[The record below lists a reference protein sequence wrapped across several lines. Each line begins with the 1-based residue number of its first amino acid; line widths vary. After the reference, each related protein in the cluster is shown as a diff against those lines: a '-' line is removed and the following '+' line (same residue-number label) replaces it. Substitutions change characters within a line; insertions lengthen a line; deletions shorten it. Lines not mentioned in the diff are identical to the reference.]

1 MSSAR
6 LLDGRVAI
14 VTGASRGIGAAIA
27 RRFAAEGAKL
37 AIVARTVHPGG
48 KLPGSLA
55 ETAGQIAAMGAECLM
70 IKADLADPADR
81 VRIVPETIARFGRID
96 ILVNNAAWSRF
107 IPIWEVQPRQT
118 QLALEMN
125 LLAPQDI
132 SAQAL
137 AHMRAQGE
145 GWILNISSATAD
157 LPPPAPWDENN
168 RYVAFN
174 RDGHATLYGT
184 SKAALDRLTA
194 GWAVE
199 LSRENI
205 AVNSLAPVG
214 AVASEGAL
222 AVGGWDE
229 RDHIEPV
236 EAMAE
241 AALHLC
247 HRPAS
252 ELSGNVVRSLPL
264 LDRLGVDIRT
274 LDGTA
279 PLGWK
284 PPSPVVPPAV
294 PLPGTWALTS
304 YVLRGADGS
313 IIQPMG
319 PNACGQIN
327 YDAAGNMA
335 CSLVNPDPSA
345 PGHFDGD
352 AAAFEARL
360 AYSRY
365 SSYFGTYDVDRESR
379 TVRHHVSGSSMQGWA
394 GTTVAR
400 NYRFDGAD
408 RLILSADVGA
418 GGMVAE
424 LAWRRIG

>member
-55 ETAGQIAAMGAECLM
+55 ETAEQIAAMGAECLM

-81 VRIVPETIARFGRID
+81 ARIVPETIARFGRID

-184 SKAALDRLTA
+184 SKAALDRLTV

-199 LSRENI
+199 LSREGI
-205 AVNSLAPVG
+205 AVNALAPVG

-222 AVGGWDE
+222 AVGNWDE
-229 RDHIEPV
+229 RDHLEPV

-241 AALHLC
+241 AALQLC
-247 HRPAS
+247 HRPAA
-252 ELSGNVVRSLPL
+252 ELSGNIARSLPL
-264 LDRLGVDIRT
+264 LARLGMEVHT
-274 LDGTA
+274 LDG
-279 PLGWK
+279 
-284 PPSPVVPPAV
+284 SR
-294 PLPGTWALTS
+294 
-304 YVLRGADGS
+304 VL
-313 IIQPMG
+313 
-319 PNACGQIN
+319 
-327 YDAAGNMA
+327 
-335 CSLVNPDPSA
+335 
-345 PGHFDGD
+345 
-352 AAAFEARL
+352 
-360 AYSRY
+360 
-365 SSYFGTYDVDRESR
+365 
-379 TVRHHVSGSSMQGWA
+379 
-394 GTTVAR
+394 
-400 NYRFDGAD
+400 
-408 RLILSADVGA
+408 
-418 GGMVAE
+418 
-424 LAWRRIG
+424 

>member
-1 MSSAR
+1 MPSTR

-14 VTGASRGIGAAIA
+14 VTGASRGIGAGIA
-27 RRFAAEGAKL
+27 RRFAAEGAKV
-37 AIVARTVHPGG
+37 AIVARTVQPGG
-48 KLPGSLA
+48 KLQGSLV
-55 ETAGQIAAMGAECLM
+55 ETADLIARAGGECLM

-81 VRIVPETIARFGRID
+81 ARIVPEVIARFGRLD
-96 ILVNNAAWSRF
+96 IVVNNAAWSRF
-107 IPIWEVQPRQT
+107 IPIWDVSPRHM
-118 QLALEMN
+118 QLALQMN
-125 LLAPQDI
+125 LLGPQEI
-132 SAQAL
+132 AQQAL
-137 AHMRAQGE
+137 PVMRAQGE
-145 GWILNISSATAD
+145 GWILNISSASAD
-157 LPPPAPWDENN
+157 LPPPAPWQEGD

-184 SKAALDRLTA
+184 TKAALDRLTA

-199 LSRENI
+199 LSREGI
-205 AVNSLAPVG
+205 AANALAPVG

-229 RDHIEPV
+229 HDHIEPV

-241 AALHLC
+241 AALQLC

-252 ELSGNVVRSLPL
+252 GLSGNVVRSLPL

-274 LDGTA
+274 LDGAALLDWKA
-279 PLGWK
+279 PA
-284 PPSPVVPPAV
+284 PAATLV
-294 PLPGTWALTS
+294 GTWALSS

-313 IIQPMG
+313 VIHPMG
-319 PNACGQIN
+319 PNACGQIH
-327 YDAAGNMA
+327 YDGAGNMA
-335 CSLVNPDPSA
+335 CSLVNPDPTA
-345 PGHFDGD
+345 PRHFEGD
-352 AAAFEARL
+352 TAAFEARL

-365 SSYFGTYDVDRESR
+365 SSYFGTYDLDRESR
-379 TVRHHVSGSSMQGWA
+379 TVRHHVTGSSMQGWA

-400 NYRFDGAD
+400 DYRFDGPD
-408 RLILSADVGA
+408 RLVLSANVGA